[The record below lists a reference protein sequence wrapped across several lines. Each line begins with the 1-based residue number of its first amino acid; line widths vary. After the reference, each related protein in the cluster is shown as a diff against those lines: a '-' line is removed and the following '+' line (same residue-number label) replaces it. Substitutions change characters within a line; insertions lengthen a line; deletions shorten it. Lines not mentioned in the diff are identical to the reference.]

1 MKKILVLAF
10 AAIAFSSC
18 NDEITELEAAENTT
32 SAPVVE
38 KTTADAIPAAFKSQP
53 GTPVPAAAP
62 APMTTSA
69 PSSNTTAGLNP
80 EHGKPGHRCD
90 IAVGAPLNSAPTSQP
105 APTPTGTLARQP
117 VQIAAPQSTAQPA
130 GVAPVAAGM
139 NPAHGQP
146 GHRCDINV
154 GEPLSTPVKA
164 GGSPSAQPQTPVVAA
179 PLQNMPAISAAGSQ
193 STASLNP
200 AHGQPGHRCDI
211 AVGAPL

>member
-10 AAIAFSSC
+10 AAIALSSC
-18 NDEITELEAAENTT
+18 NDEELELEAAQNTAT
-32 SAPVVE
+32 VTVPE
-38 KTTADAIPAAFKSQP
+38 KATADAIPAAFKSQP
-53 GTPVPAAAP
+53 GAPVPAAPAP
-62 APMTTSA
+62 APMTTTA
-69 PSSNTTAGLNP
+69 PASNTGTGLNP

-90 IAVGAPLNSAPTSQP
+90 IAVGAPLNSAPAAQP
-105 APTPTGTLARQP
+105 AATGTLARQP
-117 VQIAAPQSTAQPA
+117 VQIAAPQSTVQPA
-130 GVAPVAAGM
+130 APTVVAAGM

-164 GGSPSAQPQTPVVAA
+164 ATSPSAQPQAPVVAA
-179 PLQNMPAISAAGSQ
+179 PLQNMPSIPTGSSQ